1 VRAVTRLAP
10 RCADANGML
19 AHACRVAAVALCL
32 ATSSAAAEREFP
44 PQSRSEAPARDEET
58 AAPRRRIPMPE
69 LRWGVPVSPFP
80 ALEAERHLFGFHLHF
95 DFGGQARDDR

>member
-1 VRAVTRLAP
+1 VRAVTRLAA
-10 RCADANGML
+10 RCADATGMFPP
-19 AHACRVAAVALCL
+19 ACRVAAAALCL
-32 ATSSAAAEREFP
+32 ATSSAAAERESP
-44 PQSRSEAPARDEET
+44 LPSEAQARDEET
-58 AAPRRRIPMPE
+58 AAPRRRIPLPE